1 MGTATQEA
9 CNTVSALLLLLLDV
23 MGRLDKEGVGG
34 VVPLLQLY
42 KYFTLFRAR
51 TMNEM
56 GLDIMTALVKTTTK
70 KKQEPTTMTTEH

>member
-70 KKQEPTTMTTEH
+70 KNKNQRQ